1 MVGVIASGCRY
12 RSGIP
17 HSTTFERHKMMT
29 LKTTMRSSPFFAATA
44 VAVAVGLFVP
54 HAAQAKGQAD
64 LILTNGKIATMTKE
78 GEFVQAVA
86 VKDGKVLATGTNQQV
101 LKLRRAGT
109 QVIDAQGRTVIP
121 GLNDSHLHVIREGLN
136 YNMELR
142 WDGVTSL
149 KRALEM
155 LREQAARTPEGEWVK
170 VVGGWNEHQFEEK
183 RLPTLEEINAA
194 VPDKP
199 VFILYLYGLGFL
211 NKKGIETLG
220 YNKDTKYKDG
230 VVELD
235 ANGQPTGKLIAKPNA
250 LILYSTLAK
259 TNKLSRADQIN
270 STLHYYRELNRLG
283 LTSAID
289 AGGGF
294 QNYPDD
300 YGVSLELARSGQL
313 TVRTS
318 YYLFAQRAGHELE
331 DYQRW
336 LTMTR
341 PGKND
346 HMFYPNGFS
355 AEGGGENLVASA
367 ADFENFLEPR
377 PELPASMEGE
387 LEQVVTLLV
396 KNRWPF
402 RLHATYGESIDRDLS
417 VIEKVNAKTPLNGLR
432 FIVDHGETITDAELA
447 RIKKL
452 GGGIA
457 VQDRMHFQGESYW
470 KRYGEQTRQM
480 PPIRRMLEM
489 GIPVGLGTDGTRVS
503 SYNPWPSVYWAVT
516 GKTAG
521 GMQIWQDKDIL
532 SRYQALKL
540 ITTGSAWMSGEE
552 KLKGTIKRGQY
563 ADLVVL
569 PQDYFTVEAEHIK
582 RLESVLTIVNG
593 KVVYGAG
600 EYAPL
605 APQLPP
611 VSPSWSPVAVFGGY
625 QGK

>member
-1 MVGVIASGCRY
+1 MTTPKTISTISTAIAAGFLASG
-12 RSGIP
+12 I
-17 HSTTFERHKMMT
+17 
-29 LKTTMRSSPFFAATA
+29 A
-44 VAVAVGLFVP
+44 
-54 HAAQAKGQAD
+54 HAQAD
-64 LILTNGKIATMTKE
+64 LILTNGKIATMDRE
-78 GEFVQAVA
+78 GKFVQAVA
-86 VKDGKVLATGTNQQV
+86 VKDGKVLATGSNAQV
-101 LKLRRAGT
+101 LKLKRGDT
-109 QVIDAQGRTVIP
+109 QVIDAGGRTVIP

-155 LREQAARTPEGEWVK
+155 LKEQAARTPDGEWVK
-170 VVGGWNEHQFEEK
+170 VVGGWTEHQFEEK

-211 NKKGIETLG
+211 NQKGIQTLG
-220 YNKDTKYKDG
+220 YSKDTKYKDG
-230 VVELD
+230 EVELD
-235 ANGQPTGKLIAKPNA
+235 ANGRPTGKLIAKPNA

-259 TNKLSRADQIN
+259 TNKLGHDDQVN
-270 STLHYYRELNRLG
+270 STLHFYRELNRLG
-283 LTSAID
+283 VTSAID

-300 YGVSLELARSGQL
+300 YGVSLELAREGKL

-318 YYLFAQRAGHELE
+318 YYLFAQRPGKELE
-331 DYQRW
+331 DFQRW
-336 LTMTR
+336 LGMTH
-341 PGKND
+341 PNKND

-367 ADFENFLEPR
+367 GDFENFLEPR
-377 PELPASMEGE
+377 PDLSESMEGE

-432 FIVDHGETITDAELA
+432 FIIDHGETITDAQLK

-452 GGGIA
+452 GGGVA
-457 VQDRMHFQGESYW
+457 VQDRMHFQGEAYW

-480 PPIRRMLEM
+480 PPIRKMLDM
-489 GIPVGLGTDGTRVS
+489 KLPVGLGTDGTRVS

-521 GMQIWQDKDIL
+521 GMRIWQGRDVL
-532 SRYQALKL
+532 GRYEALKL

-563 ADLVVL
+563 ADFVVL
-569 PQDYFTVEAEHIK
+569 PEDYFTVDAEKIK
-582 RLESVLTIVNG
+582 RLESVLTVVNG

-600 EYAPL
+600 QYAPL
-605 APQLPP
+605 APQLPA
-611 VSPSWSPVAVFGGY
+611 VSPAWSPVAAYGGY
-625 QGK
+625 QNR

>member
-1 MVGVIASGCRY
+1 MTNPMPLKRRTVLAAALAA
-12 RSGIP
+12 GI
-17 HSTTFERHKMMT
+17 
-29 LKTTMRSSPFFAATA
+29 LAAM
-44 VAVAVGLFVP
+44 P
-54 HAAQAKGQAD
+54 AQAREQAD
-64 LILTNGKIATMTKE
+64 LILTNGKVATMARE

-86 VKDGKVLATGTNQQV
+86 VKDGKVLATGSNAAV
-101 LKLRRAGT
+101 LKLKGADT
-109 QVIDAQGRTVIP
+109 QLIDAGGRTVIP

-155 LREQAARTPEGEWVK
+155 LKEQAARTPDGQWVK
-170 VVGGWNEHQFEEK
+170 VVGGWNEWQFEEK

-220 YNKDTKYKDG
+220 YDRNTTYKDG
-230 VVELD
+230 EVELD
-235 ANGQPTGKLIAKPNA
+235 AYGRPTGKLIAKPNA

-259 TNKLSRADQIN
+259 TNKLSRDDQLN
-270 STLHYYRELNRLG
+270 STLQYYRELNRLG

-300 YGVSLELARSGQL
+300 YGVTLELARAGKL

-318 YYLFAQRAGHELE
+318 YYLFAQRPGKELE
-331 DYQRW
+331 DFQRW
-336 LTMTR
+336 LTMTH
-341 PGKND
+341 PKQND

-377 PELPASMEGE
+377 PELPQAMESE
-387 LEQVVTLLV
+387 LEPVVSLLV

-402 RLHATYGESIDRDLS
+402 RLHATYGESIDRDLA
-417 VIEKVNAKTPLNGLR
+417 VIEKVNARTPLNGLR
-432 FIVDHGETITDAELA
+432 FIVDHGETISDSQLA
-447 RIKKL
+447 RIRKL
-452 GGGIA
+452 GGGVA
-457 VQDRMHFQGESYW
+457 VQDRMHFQGEAYW
-470 KRYGEQTRQM
+470 KRYGGQARQM
-480 PPIRRMLEM
+480 PPIRRMLEL
-489 GIPVGLGTDGTRVS
+489 GVPVGLGTDGTRVS
-503 SYNPWPSVYWAVT
+503 SYNPWPSLYWTVT

-521 GMQIWQDKDIL
+521 GLQIWKNEDRL

-540 ITTGSAWMSGEE
+540 MTTGSAWMSGEE
-552 KLKGTIKRGQY
+552 KIKGTIKRGQY
-563 ADLVVL
+563 ADFVVL
-569 PQDYFTVEAEHIK
+569 PEDYFTIDAEKIK
-582 RLESVLTIVNG
+582 RLESVLTVVNG

-600 EYAPL
+600 AYAPL

-611 VSPSWSPVAVFGGY
+611 VSPAWSPVAVYGGY
-625 QGK
+625 QQR

>member
-1 MVGVIASGCRY
+1 MNTKNTATVTPIISASLIAG
-12 RSGIP
+12 
-17 HSTTFERHKMMT
+17 M
-29 LKTTMRSSPFFAATA
+29 FAA
-44 VAVAVGLFVP
+44 G
-54 HAAQAKGQAD
+54 AAYAQAD
-64 LILTNGKIATMTKE
+64 LILTNGKIATMAKE
-78 GEFVQAVA
+78 GQFLQAVA
-86 VKDGKVLATGTNQQV
+86 VKDGKVLAAGSNAQI
-101 LKLRRAGT
+101 LKLKRPDT

-155 LREQAARTPEGEWVK
+155 LKEQAARTPDGQWVK
-170 VVGGWNEHQFEEK
+170 VVGGWNESQFEEK

-220 YNKDTKYKDG
+220 YDSSTKYKDG
-230 VVELD
+230 EVELD

-259 TNKLSRADQIN
+259 TNKLNHDEQVN
-270 STLHYYRELNRLG
+270 STLQFYRELNRLG
-283 LTSAID
+283 VTSAID

-300 YGVSLELARSGQL
+300 YGVSLELAKQGKL
-313 TVRTS
+313 TVRTA
-318 YYLFAQRAGHELE
+318 YYLFAQRAGKELE
-331 DYQRW
+331 DFQRW
-336 LTMTR
+336 LTMTH
-341 PGKND
+341 PKQND
-346 HMFYPNGFS
+346 HMLYPNGFS

-377 PELPASMEGE
+377 PDLPASMESD
-387 LEQVVTLLV
+387 LEPVVSLLV

-402 RLHATYGESIDRDLS
+402 RLHATYGESIARDLD
-417 VIEKVNAKTPLNGLR
+417 VIEKVNAQTPLRGLR
-432 FIVDHGETITDAELA
+432 FIIDHGETVSDADLA

-452 GGGIA
+452 GGGVA
-457 VQDRMHFQGESYW
+457 VQDRMHFQGETYW
-470 KRYGEQTRQM
+470 KRYGAQTRQM
-480 PPIRRMLEM
+480 PPIRKMLAM

-521 GMQIWQDKDIL
+521 GMSIWKDSDRL
-532 SRYQALKL
+532 SRFEALKL

-552 KLKGTIKRGQY
+552 KLKGTLQRGQY

-569 PQDYFTVEAEHIK
+569 PKDYFTVDAEEIK
-582 RLESVLTIVNG
+582 QMTSVLTIVNG

-600 EYAPL
+600 QYAPL
-605 APQLPP
+605 SPAIPAVLPA
-611 VSPSWSPVAVFGGY
+611 WSPVSAYGGY
-625 QGK
+625 QNH